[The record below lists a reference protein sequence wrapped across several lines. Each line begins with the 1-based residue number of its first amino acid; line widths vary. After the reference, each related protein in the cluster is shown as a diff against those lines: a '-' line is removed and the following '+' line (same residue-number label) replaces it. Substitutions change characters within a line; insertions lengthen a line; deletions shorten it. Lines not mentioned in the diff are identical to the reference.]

1 MSIIL
6 DFLISICVGVIGLIA
21 IFAFVYLITYGM
33 GVFLDF
39 ITKYKVVRKVCDIGI
54 KIIYVVI
61 LIIYVV
67 ILIILCYWI
76 GFSILEKFL

>member
-6 DFLISICVGVIGLIA
+6 DFLVNVCVGTIGLIV
-21 IFAFVYLITYGM
+21 IFAFAYLTYDM

-54 KIIYVVI
+54 KIIC
-61 LIIYVV
+61 VV

-76 GFSILEKFL
+76 GFNILEKLL